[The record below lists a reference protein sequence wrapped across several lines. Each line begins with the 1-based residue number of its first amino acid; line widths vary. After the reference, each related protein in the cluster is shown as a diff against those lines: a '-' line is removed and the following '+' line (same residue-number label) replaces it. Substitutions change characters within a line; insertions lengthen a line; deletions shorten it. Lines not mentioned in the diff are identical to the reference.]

1 MSDAPGTRQPPF
13 GEPDRERVEQ
23 VAQLRAYLD
32 RVVSSARDPE
42 QLGLAITT
50 LRELLDAGDVFS
62 PWRDRP
68 KVTIFGSARIAPSD
82 PLYTMARELGAAM
95 AARGWIVV
103 SGAGPGIM
111 EAAARGAGAANTL
124 GVNIRLPFEQSANP
138 FVDAE
143 SRLVEMKYFFT
154 RKVALNKESLAFV
167 FFPGGLGTMDEAFEI
182 LTLLHTGKSRPAPV
196 VLVDTPRGGYWRQ
209 WYAFLESA
217 VIANGYVDA
226 AATCLVERVDSVPG
240 AIGAIDR
247 FYVNFRSV
255 TIHDSHAEITLHVL
269 DRERVAALATTFPM
283 FNHDGALRAR
293 DATTLAISFD
303 GRDYVNLRRLIDTLN
318 RWVD

>member
-1 MSDAPGTRQPPF
+1 MSDAPHASP
-13 GEPDRERVEQ
+13 PDRDAPQREHDEQ
-23 VAQLRAYLD
+23 VAQLRAYVD
-32 RVVSSARDPE
+32 RVVASATDPE

-68 KVTIFGSARIAPSD
+68 KVTIFGSARIAADD
-82 PLYTMARELGAAM
+82 PLYAMAQELGAAM
-95 AARGWIVV
+95 ATRGWITV

-111 EAAARGAGAANTL
+111 EAAARGAGAQNTL

-154 RKVALNKESLAFV
+154 RKVALTKESLAFV

-196 VLVDTPRGGYWRQ
+196 VLVDTPQGDYWRQ
-209 WYAFLESA
+209 WHAFLELA
-217 VIANGYVDA
+217 VVARGYVEA
-226 AATCLVERVDSVPG
+226 AAVALVELVSSVPD
-240 AIGAIDR
+240 AINAIER
-247 FYVNFRSV
+247 FYANFRSV
-255 TIHDSHAEITLHVL
+255 TIDGSHAEITLRLL
-269 DRERVAALATTFPM
+269 DRERVAALAAQFPM
-283 FNHDGALRAR
+283 FDRDGAMHAR
-293 DATTLAISFD
+293 DATTLRISFD
-303 GRDYVNLRRLIDTLN
+303 GRDYVTLRRLIDALN